1 MGVTQPDVPGFNLA
15 TMTDAMLV
23 RRVLDG
29 DTAAFTTLVDR
40 HAAACTR
47 FATRMLGNREDA
59 EDATQET
66 FLRAYRSLAR
76 YEERQAFRTWLFQ
89 ILINRCRTAAVR
101 RQRRHRMFL
110 VDDSAIAAASVRPA
124 VDAGDL
130 RAELKRAIDALDPDQ
145 REAFLLKHVE
155 QLSYDEMAAATGIGV
170 SALKMRVKRACDRMQ
185 LMLREGEASDVGT

>member
-1 MGVTQPDVPGFNLA
+1 VPGFNLA

-76 YEERQAFRTWLFQ
+76 YEERQVFRTWLFQ

-101 RQRRHRMFL
+101 RKRRHRMFL
-110 VDDSAIAAASVRPA
+110 VDDSAIALASVRPA
-124 VDAGDL
+124 TDANEI
-130 RAELKRAIDALDPDQ
+130 RAELQRAIDALDPDQ

-155 QLSYDEMAAATGIGV
+155 QLSYDEMAAATGVGV

-185 LMLREGEASDVGT
+185 WMLREASDVGT